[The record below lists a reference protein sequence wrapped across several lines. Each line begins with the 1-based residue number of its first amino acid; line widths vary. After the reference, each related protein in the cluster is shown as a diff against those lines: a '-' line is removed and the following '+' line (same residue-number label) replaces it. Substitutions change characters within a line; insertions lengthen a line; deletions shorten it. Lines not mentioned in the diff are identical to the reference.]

1 MVKDFSDRHHE
12 AKWLPSKT
20 TKIEIVYRL
29 PSETTAYGT
38 SRPTPCRRLDYRF
51 DFLDRKIGNSDAPA
65 RSKELAL
72 VLREC

>member
-20 TKIEIVYRL
+20 TKIETVYRFL
-29 PSETTAYGT
+29 SETTVYGT
-38 SRPTPCRRLDYRF
+38 SIRRLGRRLDYRL
-51 DFLDRKIGNSDAPA
+51 DYLDRKIGNSDAHA

-72 VLREC
+72 GLREC